1 MRRSRLV
8 FKPVS
13 FALGTG
19 GGLLAAAAF
28 KKTWQILGHEDDAPN
43 ATDEGRRW
51 REILIAAAI
60 QGAIFAVVKAA
71 VDRGGATAVRRV
83 TGVWPA

>member
-13 FALGTG
+13 LVLGTA
-19 GGLLAAAAF
+19 GGLLAGAAF
-28 KKTWQILGHEDDAPN
+28 KKTWQILGHEDDAPD
-43 ATDEGRRW
+43 ATDEDRRW
-51 REILIAAAI
+51 REILLAAAI

-71 VDRGGATAVRRV
+71 VGRGGATAVRRV